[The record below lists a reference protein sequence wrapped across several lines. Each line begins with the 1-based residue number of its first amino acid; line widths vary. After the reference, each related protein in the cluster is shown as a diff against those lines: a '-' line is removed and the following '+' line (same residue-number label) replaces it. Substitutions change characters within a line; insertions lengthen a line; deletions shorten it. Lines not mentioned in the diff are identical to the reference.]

1 MIMCIISLEVARR
14 FHERSL
20 SRMTTF
26 TSAIQRHYDQ
36 VIAPHYDRD
45 PQAVLDSSLMRA
57 INQLRAHRVLAPAAA
72 AAAAPAAG
80 DAAGAALDVLDV
92 GVGTGRFLEKLKVAS
107 GGRPLR
113 LFGLDLSA
121 EMVAIARQR
130 LPGLQVAVDDA
141 VNLADH
147 FDGQSFDLV
156 CTHFITG
163 LVPMAALAPII
174 RSRTREGGFWSLV
187 GGTKAGFPALQMEAD
202 RAVVRRV
209 LGGRRLAVDT
219 MTCNPTGREEVV
231 STLEAHGFGV
241 VSAETF
247 EPALKFEDVDEFIEF
262 GYHGGWLTPFVE
274 ALGLHEAGQ
283 VKRTLIDLLVFPI
296 EDQHNIEI
304 VLARKK

>member
-1 MIMCIISLEVARR
+1 
-14 FHERSL
+14 
-20 SRMTTF
+20 MTTF
-26 TSAIQRHYDQ
+26 TSTIQRHYDQ

-57 INQLRAHRVLAPAAA
+57 IDQLRAHRVLAAAGAAA
-72 AAAAPAAG
+72 EAG
-80 DAAGAALDVLDV
+80 DAALDVLDV
-92 GVGTGRFLEKLKVAS
+92 GVGTGRFLEKLRVAAAAAAAVAAS
-107 GGRPLR
+107 RPLQ

-130 LPGLQVAVDDA
+130 LPGLRVAVDDA

-147 FDGQSFDLV
+147 FQGQSFDLV

-163 LVPMAALAPII
+163 LVPMAVLAPII
-174 RSRTREGGFWSLV
+174 RSRMRSGGFWSLV
-187 GGTKAGFPALQMEAD
+187 GGTKAGFPALQLEAD

-209 LGGRRLAVDT
+209 LGGGRLAVDT

-231 STLEAHGFGV
+231 STLEAHGFAV
-241 VSAETF
+241 VAAETF

-262 GYHGGWLTPFVE
+262 GYHGGWLTPFIE
-274 ALGLHEAGQ
+274 ALGLHEAGEM
-283 VKRTLIDLLVFPI
+283 KRGLISLLCFPI

-304 VLARKK
+304 VLARKIDC